1 MVNIRENIFKQQI
14 YVLISLCGCLPHSN
28 NLLTL
33 RLTMHNNISK
43 VKLSIVN
50 KHINNSFAIDK
61 SHYNNLPRFVQTAN
75 KQYIFCN
82 SISKVNWFQEITYVS
97 SRNLEDCSFKVK
109 FKVNLIY
116 EIFQSKLFF
125 FTLIFFFRIESEH
138 TVATMFAINII
149 MNILVKLSNI
159 SISVSI
165 VAIVFTI

>member
-1 MVNIRENIFKQQI
+1 M
-14 YVLISLCGCLPHSN
+14 LISLRGCLPHSN

-82 SISKVNWFQEITYVS
+82 SISKANLFQEITYVIS
-97 SRNLEDCSFKVK
+97 PQSYRL
-109 FKVNLIY
+109 LIQSK
-116 EIFQSKLFF
+116 IQSKLFF
-125 FTLIFFFRIESEH
+125 FYFDFFFRIESEH

-165 VAIVFTI
+165 VAVVFTI

>member
-1 MVNIRENIFKQQI
+1 
-14 YVLISLCGCLPHSN
+14 
-28 NLLTL
+28 
-33 RLTMHNNISK
+33 MHNNISK

-82 SISKVNWFQEITYVS
+82 SISKANLFQEITYVIS
-97 SRNLEDCSFKVK
+97 PQSYRL
-109 FKVNLIY
+109 LIQSK
-116 EIFQSKLFF
+116 IQSKLFF
-125 FTLIFFFRIESEH
+125 FYFDFFFRIESEH

-165 VAIVFTI
+165 VAVVFTI

>member
-1 MVNIRENIFKQQI
+1 M
-14 YVLISLCGCLPHSN
+14 LISLRGCLPHSN

-82 SISKVNWFQEITYVS
+82 SISKANLFQEITYVIS
-97 SRNLEDCSFKVK
+97 PQSYRL
-109 FKVNLIY
+109 LIQSK
-116 EIFQSKLFF
+116 IQSKLFF

-165 VAIVFTI
+165 VAVVFTI